1 MKMRS
6 LKFLPAL
13 LLLGVLGSCKPKDAD
28 VKTAIEEKIKSLPN
42 VSGISVDVKD
52 GVATLNGS
60 SADDATKTQIENAI
74 KDIKGV
80 QSVADNITVTPP
92 VVVPTSTNTPAVS
105 ISADDVLTKGVADA
119 VKDFPGVT
127 AAVKDGV
134 VSLTGS
140 IKKTSLPTLFMA
152 LNALKPK
159 KVENKL
165 SLQ

>member
-6 LKFLPAL
+6 FKFLPAL
-13 LLLGVLGSCKPKDAD
+13 LLLGFLGSCKPKDAD
-28 VKTAIEEKIKSLPN
+28 VKTSIEEKIKSLPN
-42 VSGISVDVKD
+42 ASGISVDVKD
-52 GVATLNGS
+52 GVATLSGS

-80 QSVADNITVTPP
+80 QSVADNITVITP
-92 VVVPTSTNTPAVS
+92 VVAPTNTSSVAFS
-105 ISADDVLTKGVADA
+105 GDDALTKGVTDA
-119 VKDFPGVT
+119 IKDFPGVNAT
-127 AAVKDGV
+127 VKDGI

-140 IKKTSLPTLFMA
+140 IKKTSLPKLFMA

>member
-52 GVATLNGS
+52 GVATLSGS

-92 VVVPTSTNTPAVS
+92 VVVPTSTNTPVA